1 MQPLEPKITI
11 EVTKFETKFFFVMII
26 DSQSS
31 KFLHRMECRTPYPD
45 KNSAMVAAK
54 AAADE
59 FTQFNSLANEFE
71 ATVLAGSH
79 AEPVH

>member
-31 KFLHRMECRTPYPD
+31 RFLH
-45 KNSAMVAAK
+45 
-54 AAADE
+54 
-59 FTQFNSLANEFE
+59 SLANEFE